1 MNLRWE
7 EPLLMKVVLIIGK
20 NEIGTPSVKSED
32 GNTFENVEFT
42 HCYPLRKN
50 NFPRDLANYS

>member
-1 MNLRWE
+1 
-7 EPLLMKVVLIIGK
+7 MKVVLIIGK

-42 HCYPLRKN
+42 HRYPLRKN
-50 NFPRDLANYS
+50 NFPPDLANYN